1 MWGIEMRISF
11 YCQHVLGV
19 GHLHRS
25 LEICRLLAEKH
36 EVTLILGGPKTTP
49 VPSAFSLF
57 TLPGLQMDSD
67 FKNLAPCE
75 TGLNLEQV
83 KKTREEQL
91 LSHFRSYRPQVFI
104 TELYPF
110 GRKAFRFELDPVLNG
125 IKDGSLPPCRNYSS
139 VRDILVEKINGKKKF
154 EDRVIKTLNTFYD
167 GILVHSDPKVI
178 TLDRPFERLNEIT
191 IPLEYTGFICPP
203 RPEPLNARKKI
214 REMLNLKESTPLIVA
229 SIGGGSVGG
238 ELLEAVMA
246 GCRLLSRQTDF
257 FLQIFTGPFSRKSF
271 HKKLKNNQ
279 TETIRVDTFSDI
291 FPSWLEAADLSISMA
306 GYNSCMNLLRAEI
319 PALVHPFNQNREQ
332 KMRAL
337 ALEHRSAVRLL
348 KDSDLAPEKL
358 GIKIMEMLSSGRQPA
373 DIDLDGARRTAEL
386 FNKS

>member
-1 MWGIEMRISF
+1 MRISF

-36 EVTLILGGPKTTP
+36 EVTLILGGPETTLA
-49 VPSAFSLF
+49 PSAFSLL
-57 TLPGLQMDSD
+57 TLPGLQMDRN
-67 FKNLAPCE
+67 FQNLAPCE
-75 TGLNLEQV
+75 PGLNLEQV
-83 KKTREEQL
+83 KKTRKERL
-91 LSHFRSYRPQVFI
+91 LSHFRSYRPQAFI

-110 GRKAFRFELDPVLNG
+110 GRKAFRFELDPVLTG

-139 VRDILVEKINGKKKF
+139 VRDILVEKTSGKKKF

-167 GILVHSDPKVI
+167 GIFIHADPKVI
-178 TLDRPFERLNEIT
+178 TLDRTFKRLNEVI

-203 RPEPLNARKKI
+203 RPEPFSTRKKI
-214 REMLNLKESTPLIVA
+214 RKKLNLKETTPLIVA

-246 GCRLLSRQTDF
+246 GCRLLARQTDF
-257 FLQIFTGPFSRKSF
+257 FLQIFTGPFSGKSF
-271 HKKLKNNQ
+271 HEKLKNRQ
-279 TETIRVDTFSDI
+279 TEKIRVAAFSDI
-291 FPSWLEAADLSISMA
+291 FSSWLEAADLSISMA

-337 ALEHRSAVRLL
+337 ALEHCSTIRLL
-348 KDSDLAPEKL
+348 EDSDLAPEKL
-358 GIKIMEMLSSGRQPA
+358 QIKILEMLSRRRQHT
-373 DIDLDGARRTAEL
+373 DINLDGARRTTEL
-386 FNKS
+386 FEKS